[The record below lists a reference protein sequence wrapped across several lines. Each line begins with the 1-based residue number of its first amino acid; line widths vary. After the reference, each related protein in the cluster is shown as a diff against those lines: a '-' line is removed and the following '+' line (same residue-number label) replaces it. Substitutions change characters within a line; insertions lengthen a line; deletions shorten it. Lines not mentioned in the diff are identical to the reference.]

1 MSGTNQDRSV
11 YPIVYAAL
19 TRVHPGSGRS
29 PGLVDLPVVRDSL
42 GYPFLPGT
50 SLKGAF
56 KTHYARRHKCVK
68 RTNADYVVDCN
79 GGNKCTS
86 ICCLF
91 GRDEQGGSEG
101 IAAVLVSDAYPLFLP
116 LPEAGRGIVYV
127 TSPFLLA
134 RAAEVLRASGLED
147 KAGMLERLASAAS
160 DKPRI
165 TGSGGL
171 LYVGMERIDAEA
183 LSGSEPGVVDEIA
196 AGLHTFYNAVKPG
209 SALLVVPESM
219 ALAFIEKALVRM
231 TRVRLDR
238 ETKTV
243 VTGAL
248 WTEEYLPQGTL
259 FLGLV
264 AKTGFKNG
272 YCNNINVDS
281 VLNEFFPADGGY
293 VIVGGKESTG
303 GGLLKYKRLT

>member
-1 MSGTNQDRSV
+1 MSYNNMDRGV
-11 YPIVYAAL
+11 YPVVYAAL

-56 KTHYARRHKCVK
+56 KTLYARRHECIKD
-68 RTNADYVVDCN
+68 TNADHVINCD
-79 GGNKCTS
+79 GGNGCKRV
-86 ICCLF
+86 CCLF

-101 IAAVLVSDAYPLFLP
+101 IAAVLVSDAYPLFMP
-116 LPEAGRGIVYV
+116 LPEASRGIVYV

-134 RAAEVLRASGLED
+134 RAAEILKTAGLED
-147 KAGMLERLASAAS
+147 EANKLKELASAAS
-160 DKPRI
+160 EKPRVA
-165 TGSGGL
+165 GNSGI
-171 LYVGMERIDAEA
+171 LYVGMERIKAEA
-183 LSGSEPGVVDEIA
+183 LSGSESGVIDELA
-196 AGLHTFYNAVKPG
+196 ADLHAFYNAVKPG
-209 SALLVVPESM
+209 NALLVVPESM

-238 ETKTV
+238 QTKTV

-272 YCNNINVDS
+272 YCSDIDVDRTLS
-281 VLNEFFPADGGY
+281 EFFLTDGGY